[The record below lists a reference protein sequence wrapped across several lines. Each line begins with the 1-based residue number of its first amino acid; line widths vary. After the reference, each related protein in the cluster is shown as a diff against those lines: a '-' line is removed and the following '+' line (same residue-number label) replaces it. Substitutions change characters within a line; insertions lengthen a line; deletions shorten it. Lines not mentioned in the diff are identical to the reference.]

1 MKERTIFVIL
11 SLFIVTSLVGIPN
24 VYAAPIVKIDTDKN
38 TYSYGDFLTF
48 TVEVSEI
55 TGEMATL
62 YIIDESGKSS
72 SAIPISITESKTVVP
87 SPYPFES
94 SVYPQ
99 GMYTLNIEYSG
110 SSDTTEFE
118 LIDSGNIVIPSW
130 IKELSRHWTSELISD
145 NEFAMGIEFLI
156 KENIIVIPKIESQE
170 ESNEVKIPQW
180 IKTSTVWWLDGK
192 ISDQEYVKSLEYLIK
207 VGIIIV

>member
-1 MKERTIFVIL
+1 MKEGTILVIL
-11 SLFIVTSLVGIPN
+11 SLFVVMSLVAIPN
-24 VYAAPIVKIDTDKN
+24 IYAVPIVKIDTDKN

-55 TGEMATL
+55 TGELATL
-62 YIIDESGKSS
+62 HIIDKSGKSS
-72 SAIPISITESKTVVP
+72 SDIPISITESKTVVP

-110 SSDTTEFE
+110 GSDTTEFE

-145 NEFAMGIEFLI
+145 NQFAMGIKFLI
-156 KENIIVIPKIESQE
+156 KENIIVIPEVGNQE

-180 IKTSTVWWLDGK
+180 VKTSTGWWLDGK
-192 ISDQEYVKSLEYLIK
+192 ISDQEYGKSLEYLIK
-207 VGIIIV
+207 EGIIIA